1 MAEAAIS
8 IVPLK
13 QFAKRTLKQYP
24 LTYDF
29 LLGEPD
35 AISVREFVLK
45 AGVWLQLLEK
55 DIEMKKSG

>member
-1 MAEAAIS
+1 MDEAAIS

-13 QFAKRTLKQYP
+13 QFAKRMLRQYP

-29 LLGEPD
+29 LLGESD
-35 AISVREFVLK
+35 TISAREFILK
-45 AGVWLQLLEK
+45 AGVWLHLLEK